1 LSLQLSPQGPSWT
14 GVQLRVQARV
24 PGLSAAEFE
33 RHAQQAKT
41 SCLVSRLLDVQVDL
55 DAALLD

>member
-1 LSLQLSPQGPSWT
+1 
-14 GVQLRVQARV
+14 V

-33 RHAQQAKT
+33 RHAQHAKT
-41 SCLVSRLLDVQVDL
+41 SCLVSRLLDVEVGL